1 MIVKPFEIEYFDKTA
16 IVAFQYAEDVGVEDY
31 HEEHIIESIREH
43 NINISNCWFNA
54 MVGQQVVGFIGGGVT
69 AETLKKEFV
78 SIIDFLYLLPDYN
91 NKDNLRDLVFSFIE
105 WSKQVNSSKIFV
117 TAELTPETKT
127 ILETDLSF
135 KDQNILGRGI

>member
-1 MIVKPFEIEYFDKTA
+1 MTIKPLELDYFDKTA
-16 IVAFQYAEDVGVEDY
+16 MVAFQYAEDVGIEEID
-31 HEEHIIESIREH
+31 EEHIIESIREH
-43 NINISNCWFNA
+43 NINLSNCWFNA
-54 MVGQQVVGFIGGGVT
+54 MVGQQVVGFIGGGAT

-91 NKDNLRDLVFSFIE
+91 NEENLRDLIFSFIE
-105 WSKQVNSSKIFV
+105 WSKKINCSKIFV

-135 KDQNILGRGI
+135 KHQNILGRGI